1 MSLLGWLTLSL
12 TDGLGPVLSGR
23 LVEAIGNVDAAMTAT
38 PAMLRGIEGIGQT
51 KASTIAASLGAARDE
66 AKREL
71 DRVAAADGVRLV
83 CLDDEDY
90 PALMRSIHTPPMVLY
105 VRGTLE
111 PRDLHAVAIVGSR
124 KCSLYGREQAE
135 RLGYGLANVG
145 ACVIS
150 GGARGIDTA
159 AHVGALNA
167 KNGRTIA
174 VLGCGVDRVYPPENK
189 ALFERICADANG
201 AIVSEFPL
209 GTPPVADNFPRRN
222 RIISAMS
229 RGVIVVEAEEKSGAL
244 ITVKYA
250 TEHDR
255 TVFAVPGRVDN
266 PLSAGPH
273 RLIRDGAVLVER
285 VSDVLENLGSVQVL
299 EHAAEPASLPVEEA
313 TLFVDA
319 PPAPKPAFAPTERQ
333 QLILDAIG
341 ADVVGVDAICD
352 RAALPVSQVMGEMTM
367 LTLRGAVKRVD
378 GDRYAVKSPAR

>member
-12 TDGLGPVLSGR
+12 TDGLGPVLSRR
-23 LVEAIGNVDAAMTAT
+23 LVDAIGNVDAAMA
-38 PAMLRGIEGIGQT
+38 ANASMLRGIEGVGPA
-51 KASTIAASLGAARDE
+51 KASAISASLTKARDE
-66 AKREL
+66 AKAEL
-71 DRVAAADGVRLV
+71 DRAAAMNVRIV
-83 CLDDEDY
+83 CLDDDDY
-90 PALMRSIHTPPMVLY
+90 PALMRTVHGPPMVLY

-145 ACVIS
+145 ASVIS

-189 ALFERICADANG
+189 DLFHRIAANG

-273 RLIRDGAVLVER
+273 QLIRDGAILVER
-285 VSDVLENLGSVQVL
+285 VSDVLENLGTVQVA
-299 EHAAEPASLPVEEA
+299 EDAAEPASLPVEEA
-313 TLFVDA
+313 TLFVEPA
-319 PPAPKPAFAPTERQ
+319 PEPKPAAPSFAATDRQ
-333 QLILDAIG
+333 RLILDAIG
-341 ADVVGVDAICD
+341 TDVVDVDTICD
-352 RAALPVSQVMGEMTM
+352 RAALPVSQVMAEMTM

-378 GDRYAVKSPAR
+378 GDRYARKSPAR